1 MLGAILQELRK
12 DKGLKQAE
20 LAKIVGVATSS
31 IGSYEAQ
38 LVDPPLDMLIKLADY
53 FGVTLDY
60 LVGRS
65 RTCID
70 WDHLMTGFRVGEKL
84 ITLDDIAD
92 MVNRMGPNQRQ
103 AFFLV
108 GDSLVQTSDHNENE

>member
-1 MLGAILQELRK
+1 MLIAARTTKFFRRI
-12 DKGLKQAE
+12 AS
-20 LAKIVGVATSS
+20 A

-70 WDHLMTGFRVGEKL
+70 WDHLMTGFRVGEQT

-92 MVNRMGPNQRQ
+92 MVNRMGSN
-103 AFFLV
+103 
-108 GDSLVQTSDHNENE
+108 